1 VNKMNFI
8 KWRTNRMLLN
18 LLSYIN
24 NNIYYLT

>member
-1 VNKMNFI
+1 MNFI